1 MNTNQIL
8 KLENNITQLN
18 DFYDFLHMLYSQSL
32 SLKNKIKI
40 KVIMNT
46 IKNDIFFKIQK
57 LKAISVFQLDY
68 KRNSNFIIPDF
79 DSNACFNLRKIVVSD
94 CIQDCYLK
102 KKRERSDET
111 ENEDKILFSFGETL
125 FNQRRRFLHNQN
137 ENEDE
142 DESIFNNCFYFDEKV
157 VNMRKKDENQT
168 MTSLISVD
176 TKSESVID
184 MNLKNM
190 NNLEFWLEE

>member
-18 DFYDFLHMLYSQSL
+18 DFYDFLYMVYSQSL

-40 KVIMNT
+40 KVIMKM
-46 IKNDIFFKIQK
+46 IKNDILYKIQK

-68 KRNSNFIIPDF
+68 KINSNFIIPDF
-79 DSNACFNLRKIVVSD
+79 DSNARFNLRNIAVSD
-94 CIQDCYLK
+94 SIQDCILK
-102 KKRERSDET
+102 KKQERSDET

-125 FNQRRRFLHNQN
+125 LNHKRKFLHNQN
-137 ENEDE
+137 EIEDE
-142 DESIFNNCFYFDEKV
+142 DDSIYNSCFYFGEKV
-157 VNMRKKDENQT
+157 VNMRKKDENKT

-176 TKSESVID
+176 TKSESVD
-184 MNLKNM
+184 MNFKNM
-190 NNLEFWLEE
+190 NNLEFWLEK